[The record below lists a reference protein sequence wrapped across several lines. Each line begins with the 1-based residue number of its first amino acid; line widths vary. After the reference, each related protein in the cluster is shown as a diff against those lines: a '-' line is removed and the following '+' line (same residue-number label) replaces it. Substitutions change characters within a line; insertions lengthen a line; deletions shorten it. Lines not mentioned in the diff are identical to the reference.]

1 VSVLDGLLGQEQA
14 GRRLQAAA
22 RTPVHAYLFA
32 GPPGAGKREAAR
44 AFAAALLCPNGGDGT
59 CAVCRRVLRGVHPD
73 VVEVERS
80 GPYITVDQAREIVR
94 LAMRSPNEGHR
105 KVLVLTDFHLVKEA
119 APTLLKVIEEP
130 PESTIFVILA
140 DHVPVE
146 LETIA
151 SRCVRIDFRA
161 IGRDQLVETLV
172 GEGIERAD
180 AEQAADA
187 AAGRL
192 DRARLLAS
200 DPDLAARRAT
210 WRDVPRRLDGTGAA
224 AGAAAAELAELIATA
239 GVEPLHARHR
249 HEIEVLEERMSRY
262 GERVNRKQIDEQHR
276 RELRR
281 LRMDELRFGLATLQ
295 QAYRD
300 ALVDGSGPARA
311 CLDAETAIIDAVE
324 ALERNPNETLLL
336 QALLVRLPGLTAE
349 AGTLPTRSP
358 E

>member
-1 VSVLDGLLGQEQA
+1 MAVLERLIGQDLAA
-14 GRRLQAAA
+14 GRLAAA
-22 RTPVHAYLFA
+22 AATPVHAYLFA
-32 GPPGAGKREAAR
+32 GPPGSGKREAAK
-44 AFAAALLCPNGGDGT
+44 AFAAALLCPNEGDGT
-59 CAVCRRVLRGVHPD
+59 CDVCARVLHGVHPD
-73 VVEVERS
+73 VVVVERS

-130 PESTIFVILA
+130 PESTVFVVLA

-161 IGRDQLVETLV
+161 IDRDQLVDTLV
-172 GEGIERAD
+172 AEGVNRAT
-180 AEQAADA
+180 AEEAADA
-187 AAGRL
+187 ASGRL

-200 DPDLAARRAT
+200 DPELAARRDA
-210 WRDVPRRLDGTGAA
+210 WRSVPRRLDGTGAA
-224 AGAAAAELAELIATA
+224 VAMAAAGLAQLIATA
-239 GVEPLHARHR
+239 GVEPLHARHKA
-249 HEIEVLEERMSRY
+249 ELEALEERAQRY
-262 GERVNRKQIDEQHR
+262 GDRINRKQVDEQQR

-300 ALVDGSGPARA
+300 ALVDGSGPTAD
-311 CLDAETAIIDAVE
+311 CLAGVDAIVEAAE

-336 QALLVRLPGLTAE
+336 QALLLKLPPL
-349 AGTLPTRSP
+349 S
-358 E
+358 

>member
-1 VSVLDGLLGQEQA
+1 MTVLEGLVGQEQA
-14 GRRLQAAA
+14 VGRLSAAA
-22 RTPVHAYLFA
+22 RTPVHAYLFL
-32 GPPGAGKREAAR
+32 GPPGSGKREAAR

-59 CAVCRRVLRGVHPD
+59 CEVCDRVLRGVHPD
-73 VVEVERS
+73 VVVVERS

-94 LAMRSPNEGHR
+94 LAMRSPNEGPR

-130 PESTIFVILA
+130 PASTVFVVLA

-161 IGRDQLVETLV
+161 IGREQLVDTLV
-172 GEGIERAD
+172 AEGVDRHS
-180 AEQAADA
+180 AEEAADA
-187 AAGRL
+187 AGGRL

-200 DPDLAARRAT
+200 DPDLAARRQA
-210 WRDVPRRLDGTGAA
+210 WHDVPHRLDGTGAA
-224 AGAAAAELAELIATA
+224 VAAAAAELAALIASA

-249 HEIEVLEERMSRY
+249 AELEALEERMSRY
-262 GERVNRKQIDEQHR
+262 GDRVNKKQVDEQHR

-300 ALVDGSGPARA
+300 ALVDGSGPAA
-311 CLDAETAIIDAVE
+311 DCLVAVDAITEAAE

-336 QALLVRLPGLTAE
+336 QALLLKLPSLQ
-349 AGTLPTRSP
+349 
-358 E
+358 